1 MQRRGGVG
9 ACLGAGAAEYR
20 ASVFEWHGSRP
31 HPAGDVIGGSG
42 NARVRTGVC
51 LARRNQV
58 TYMCVCVC
66 VCVCVG
72 GWVSV
77 VVSVCRH
84 VCACMRMWACVDT
97 SCSLCVQRLP
107 CGGWVRRSDKGE
119 AKRESG
125 AGKDAHDILV

>member
-51 LARRNQV
+51 LARPNQV
-58 TYMCVCVC
+58 TYFDYRQDLKIMI
-66 VCVCVG
+66 
-72 GWVSV
+72 
-77 VVSVCRH
+77 
-84 VCACMRMWACVDT
+84 
-97 SCSLCVQRLP
+97 P
-107 CGGWVRRSDKGE
+107 E
-119 AKRESG
+119 
-125 AGKDAHDILV
+125 IIN